1 MQFWRRSIQ
10 WQLILS
16 MGTALL
22 VSILIVV
29 GIYTLVVNRLAERYL
44 VEQALPSSIEAM
56 RNDIERILV
65 QPLTAAKDIASNS
78 MVRDWL
84 AGGEDSARTDA
95 FVAYLEGIRAEH
107 KAFTA
112 LIVGTASNHYFN
124 EKGLDRTLSRA
135 NSKDNWFY
143 SFLDSDQPRTL
154 NIDTDIATGELAL
167 FIDLKVEQAGRVVG
181 VAGLGLS
188 MKELSELIHDFSFG
202 ERGKVY
208 LVRSDGLIQV
218 HPEAQFSGK
227 RTLAEQIGASAAQAI
242 MGQFSTSKA
251 GATNSTFAR
260 EGEDFLAL
268 SLPLRDLGWTL
279 VAEVPQSQIYAEARR
294 AMWMSSAIGLAVAL
308 VCLLLVVLLAR
319 GLVRPIRQVTAALV
333 AIGSGG
339 GDLTHRLDSTRADEL
354 GDLARGFNRFL
365 DSQRDMIGEVLTT
378 SDRLRTAV
386 GQVARVVDNTAE
398 RSGRQQEMTDMVAT
412 AVHEMGLTVQEI
424 AQNAGNAAVASQSAR
439 DEATQA
445 REVVGGSIRHIES
458 MSDEIGIAASAVGEL
473 ANQVASIDQ
482 VLAVIRGI
490 SEQTNLLALNAAIE
504 AARAGDM
511 GRGFAVVADEVR
523 TLARRTQ
530 SSTDEIQQMIGSLKQ
545 GAENAVSSMRTG
557 QAATGT
563 GVESSQRTGASLT
576 AITGQVERISDMNH
590 QVATATEEQSAVTEE
605 INRNVQG
612 ISDLAR
618 ATAGEVRACRE
629 DCQTLQR
636 LADDLARQMGGF
648 KLS

>member
-29 GIYTLVVNRLAERYL
+29 GIYTLVVNNLAQRYL

-84 AGGEDSARTDA
+84 AEGENSVRTA
-95 FVAYLEGIRAEH
+95 TFAQYLEGIRAEH

-112 LIVGTASNHYFN
+112 LIIGAASNHYIT
-124 EKGLDRTLSRA
+124 EKGLDRTLSRSNPA
-135 NSKDNWFY
+135 DAWFY
-143 SFLDSDQPRTL
+143 SFMDSNQPRTL
-154 NIDTDIATGELAL
+154 NIDNDTATGELAL
-167 FIDLKVEQAGRVVG
+167 FIDLKVEQAGKVVG

-188 MKELSELIHDFSFG
+188 MKELSELIHNFSFG

-227 RTLAEQIGASAAQAI
+227 RTLSEQVGAAAAQAV
-242 MGQFSTSKA
+242 MGQKSTTS
-251 GATNSTFAR
+251 SFVR
-260 EGEDFLAL
+260 DGEDFLAL

-294 AMWMSSAIGLAVAL
+294 AMWFTSAIGLGVAL
-308 VCLLLVVLLAR
+308 VCLLLVIVLAR

-339 GDLTHRLDSTRADEL
+339 GDLTHRLDASRADEL

-365 DSQRDMIGEVLTT
+365 ENQRSMIGDVLAT
-378 SDRLRTAV
+378 SERLRTAV
-386 GQVARVVDNTAE
+386 GQVAQVVENTAQ

-424 AQNAGNAAVASQSAR
+424 AQNAGNAAVASQTAR
-439 DEATQA
+439 DEALQA

-458 MSDEIGIAASAVGEL
+458 MSDEIGIAAQAVGEL
-473 ANQVASIDQ
+473 ATQVASIDQ

-545 GAENAVSSMRTG
+545 GAENAVSSMQSG

-576 AITGQVERISDMNH
+576 AITGQVEHISDMNH

>member
-1 MQFWRRSIQ
+1 MRFMQRSIQ
-10 WQLILS
+10 WQLAVS
-16 MGTALL
+16 MGAALL
-22 VSILIVV
+22 ASLLIV
-29 GIYTLVVNRLAERYL
+29 ILVYASAVDRLAERYL
-44 VEQALPSSIEAM
+44 IGEALPANITAI
-56 RNDIERILV
+56 RNDIERTLSGPVTATAGIAGNTLV
-65 QPLTAAKDIASNS
+65 H
-78 MVRDWL
+78 DWL
-84 AGGEDSARTDA
+84 AAGEDASEAQAIGR
-95 FVAYLEGIRAEH
+95 YLQGV
-107 KAFTA
+107 KTQQNA
-112 LIVGTASNHYFN
+112 LTTSIAVLDSGHYYS
-124 EKGLDRTLSRA
+124 ETGLSRTLSRA
-135 NSKDNWFY
+135 AAGDAWFY
-143 SFLDSDQPRTL
+143 SLIDSGVDKRFEIDIDKTTRQPTLFINQRISANGRTL
-154 NIDTDIATGELAL
+154 
-167 FIDLKVEQAGRVVG
+167 G
-181 VAGLGLS
+181 VAGLGYSLS
-188 MKELSELIHDFSFG
+188 SMSELVADFRFG
-202 ERGKVY
+202 ERGEVY
-208 LVRSDGLIQV
+208 LVGADGRVKV
-218 HPEAQFSGK
+218 HPRNENNDRVA
-227 RTLAEQIGASAAQAI
+227 LAELTGDTAA
-242 MGQFSTSKA
+242 
-251 GATNSTFAR
+251 
-260 EGEDFLAL
+260 GELRSGGGKVVRFERDGEAFLAMAQ
-268 SLPLRDLGWTL
+268 PLEALGWWL
-279 VAEVPQSQIYAEARR
+279 VSEVPEAEIFGEARR
-294 AMWMSSAIGLAVAL
+294 TLWVTSLIGAAVGLAFLGVI
-308 VCLLLVVLLAR
+308 VLLAR

-333 AIGSGG
+333 EIGGGG
-339 GDLTHRLDSTRADEL
+339 GDLTRRLDESRADEL

-365 DSQRDMIGEVLTT
+365 DSQREMIGEVLTT
-378 SDRLRTAV
+378 SERLRTAV
-386 GQVARVVDNTAE
+386 SQVAKVVDNTAE

-424 AQNAGNAAVASQSAR
+424 AQNAGNAAVASQNAR
-439 DEATQA
+439 DEAMQA

-458 MSDEIGIAASAVGEL
+458 MSDEIGHAASAVGEL

-530 SSTDEIQQMIGSLKQ
+530 ASTDEIQQMIGSLKQ
-545 GAENAVSSMRTG
+545 GAENAVSSMHTG

-636 LADDLARQMGGF
+636 LADDLARQMGSF
-648 KLS
+648 KLK

>member
-29 GIYTLVVNRLAERYL
+29 GVYTLVVNRLAQRYL

-84 AGGEDSARTDA
+84 AGGENSAQTDT
-95 FVAYLEGIRAEH
+95 FVNYLEGIRAEH

-112 LIVGTASNHYFN
+112 LIIGAASSHYFN
-124 EKGLDRTLSRA
+124 EKGLDRTLSRSNPNDA
-135 NSKDNWFY
+135 WFY
-143 SFLDSDQPRTL
+143 SFLDSNQPRTL
-154 NIDTDIATGELAL
+154 NIDNDTATGELAL
-167 FIDLKVEQAGRVVG
+167 FIDLKVEQAGKVVG

-188 MKELSELIHDFSFG
+188 MKELSELIHDFNFG

-218 HPEAQFSGK
+218 HPQAQFSGK
-227 RTLAEQIGASAAQAI
+227 RTLVEQIGASAAQAV
-242 MGQFSTSKA
+242 MGQRP
-251 GATNSTFAR
+251 GATAFATSR
-260 EGEDFLAL
+260 FIRDGEDFLAL

-294 AMWMSSAIGLAVAL
+294 AMWMSGGIGLAVAL

-339 GDLTHRLDSTRADEL
+339 GDLTHRLDSSRADEL

-365 DSQRDMIGEVLTT
+365 ESQRDMIGEVLAT
-378 SDRLRTAV
+378 SERLRTAV

-398 RSGRQQEMTDMVAT
+398 RSGHQQEMTDMVAT

-424 AQNAGNAAVASQSAR
+424 AQNAGNAAVASQTAR
-439 DEATQA
+439 DEALQA

-458 MSDEIGIAASAVGEL
+458 MSDEIGIAAGAVGEL
-473 ANQVASIDQ
+473 AHQVASIDQ

-530 SSTDEIQQMIGSLKQ
+530 ASTDEIQQMIGSLKQ
-545 GAENAVSSMRTG
+545 GAENAVSSMHAG

-629 DCQTLQR
+629 DCQMLQR
-636 LADDLARQMGGF
+636 LADDLARQMGSF

>member
-16 MGTALL
+16 MGAALL
-22 VSILIVV
+22 LSILIVV
-29 GIYTLVVNRLAERYL
+29 GVYTLVVNRLAQRYL

-56 RNDIERILV
+56 RNDIERILI

-84 AGGEDSARTDA
+84 AGGESPAETAA
-95 FVAYLEGIRAEH
+95 FIQYLEGIRTEH

-112 LIVGTASNHYFN
+112 LIVGTASNHYFT
-124 EKGLDRTLSRA
+124 EKGLDRSLSRA
-135 NSKDNWFY
+135 NPKDAWFY

-154 NIDTDIATGELAL
+154 NIDNDTATGELAL
-167 FIDLKVEQAGRVVG
+167 FIDLKVEQAGKVVG

-188 MKELSELIHDFSFG
+188 MKELSELIHNFSFG

-218 HPEAQFSGK
+218 HPEAQWSGK
-227 RTLAEQIGASAAQAI
+227 RTLAEQIGASSAQAVL
-242 MGQFSTSKA
+242 GQKTV
-251 GATNSTFAR
+251 TFVR
-260 EGEDFLAL
+260 DGEDFLAL

-279 VAEVPQSQIYAEARR
+279 VAEVPQSQIYAESRR
-294 AMWMSSAIGLAVAL
+294 AMWMSSGIGLAVAL

-339 GDLTHRLDSTRADEL
+339 GDLTQRLDASRADEL

-378 SDRLRTAV
+378 SERLRTAV

-424 AQNAGNAAVASQSAR
+424 AQNAGNAAVASQNAR
-439 DEATQA
+439 EEAMQA
-445 REVVGGSIRHIES
+445 RQVVGGSIRHIES
-458 MSDEIGIAASAVGEL
+458 MSDEIGLAASAVGEL
-473 ANQVASIDQ
+473 AEQVASIDQ

-545 GAENAVSSMRTG
+545 GAENAVSSMHSG

-648 KLS
+648 RLS

>member
-29 GIYTLVVNRLAERYL
+29 GIYTLVVNRLAQSYL

-84 AGGEDSARTDA
+84 AGGEDSARTA
-95 FVAYLEGIRAEH
+95 SFAQYLEGIRAEH

-112 LIVGTASNHYFN
+112 LIVGTASNHYIT
-124 EKGLDRTLSRA
+124 EKGLDRTLSRS
-135 NSKDNWFY
+135 NPKDAWFY
-143 SFLDSDQPRTL
+143 AFLDSNQPRTL
-154 NIDTDIATGELAL
+154 NIDNDTATGELAL
-167 FIDLKVEQAGRVVG
+167 FIDLKVEQAGKVVG

-188 MKELSELIHDFSFG
+188 MKELSELIHNFSFG

-227 RTLAEQIGASAAQAI
+227 RTLAEQIGATAAQAL
-242 MGQFSTSKA
+242 MSQKA
-251 GATNSTFAR
+251 AASSGFQR
-260 EGEDFLAL
+260 DGEDFLAL

-279 VAEVPQSQIYAEARR
+279 VAEVPLSQIYAEARR
-294 AMWMSSAIGLAVAL
+294 AMWMSSGIGLAVAL
-308 VCLLLVVLLAR
+308 VCLLLVVWLAR

-339 GDLTHRLDSTRADEL
+339 GDLTQRLDASRADEL

-378 SDRLRTAV
+378 SERLRTAV

-412 AVHEMGLTVQEI
+412 AVHEMGLTVQDI
-424 AQNAGNAAVASQSAR
+424 AQNAGNAAFASQTAR
-439 DEATQA
+439 DEAMQA

-458 MSDEIGIAASAVGEL
+458 MSREIGLAATAVAEL
-473 ANQVASIDQ
+473 AHQVASIDQ

-545 GAENAVSSMRTG
+545 GADNAVSSMHSG

-563 GVESSQRTGASLT
+563 GVESSQRTGTSLT

-636 LADDLARQMGGF
+636 LADDLARQMGGV
-648 KLS
+648 KLG

>member
-29 GIYTLVVNRLAERYL
+29 GVYTLVVNRLAQRYL

-84 AGGEDSARTDA
+84 AGGENSAQTDT
-95 FVAYLEGIRAEH
+95 FVKYLEGIRTEH

-112 LIVGTASNHYFN
+112 LIIGAASSHYIT
-124 EKGLDRTLSRA
+124 EKGLDRTLSRSNPNDA
-135 NSKDNWFY
+135 WFY
-143 SFLDSDQPRTL
+143 SFLDSNQPRTL
-154 NIDTDIATGELAL
+154 NIDNDTATGELAL
-167 FIDLKVEQAGRVVG
+167 FIDLKVEQAGNVVG

-188 MKELSELIHDFSFG
+188 MKELSELIHNFNFG

-208 LVRSDGLIQV
+208 LVRSDGLIQI

-227 RTLAEQIGASAAQAI
+227 RTLVEQIGAPAAQAV
-242 MGQFSTSKA
+242 MGQLSTSTA
-251 GATNSTFAR
+251 SATSSFVR
-260 EGEDFLAL
+260 DGEDFLAL

-294 AMWMSSAIGLAVAL
+294 AMWMSSGIGLAVAL

-339 GDLTHRLDSTRADEL
+339 GDLTHRLDSSRADEL

-365 DSQRDMIGEVLTT
+365 ESQREMIGEVLAT
-378 SDRLRTAV
+378 SERLRTAV

-424 AQNAGNAAVASQSAR
+424 AQNAGNAAVASQTAR
-439 DEATQA
+439 DEALQA
-445 REVVGGSIRHIES
+445 RVVVGGSIRHIES
-458 MSDEIGIAASAVGEL
+458 MSDEIGIAAGAVGEL
-473 ANQVASIDQ
+473 AHQVASIDQ

-545 GAENAVSSMRTG
+545 GAENAVSSMHAG

-636 LADDLARQMGGF
+636 LADDLARQMSSF

>member
-29 GIYTLVVNRLAERYL
+29 GIYTLVVNNLAQRYL

-84 AGGEDSARTDA
+84 AEGESSARTA
-95 FVAYLEGIRAEH
+95 TFAQYLEGIRGEH

-112 LIVGTASNHYFN
+112 LIIGAASNHYIT
-124 EKGLDRTLSRA
+124 EKGLDRTLSRSNPA
-135 NSKDNWFY
+135 DAWFY
-143 SFLDSDQPRTL
+143 SFMDSNQPRTL
-154 NIDTDIATGELAL
+154 NIDNDTATGELAL
-167 FIDLKVEQAGRVVG
+167 FIDLKVEQAGKVVG

-188 MKELSELIHDFSFG
+188 MKELSELIHNFSFG

-227 RTLAEQIGASAAQAI
+227 RTLSEQVGAAAAQAV
-242 MGQFSTSKA
+242 MGQKSATS
-251 GATNSTFAR
+251 SFVR
-260 EGEDFLAL
+260 DGEDFLAL

-294 AMWMSSAIGLAVAL
+294 AMWFTSAIGLGVAL
-308 VCLLLVVLLAR
+308 VCLLLVIVLAR

-339 GDLTHRLDSTRADEL
+339 GDLTHRLDASRADEL

-365 DSQRDMIGEVLTT
+365 ENQRSMIGDVLAT
-378 SDRLRTAV
+378 SERLRTAV
-386 GQVARVVDNTAE
+386 GQVAQVVENTAQ

-424 AQNAGNAAVASQSAR
+424 AQNAGNAAVASQTAR
-439 DEATQA
+439 DEALQA

-458 MSDEIGIAASAVGEL
+458 MSDEIGIAAQAVGEL
-473 ANQVASIDQ
+473 ATQVASIDQ

-545 GAENAVSSMRTG
+545 GAENAVSSMQSG

-576 AITGQVERISDMNH
+576 AITGQVEHISDMNH